1 MRALSILVVE
11 DDALIGK
18 LLVDVLGGLGHV
30 AKLVSTEESAVTAA
44 AQFRPDL
51 MIVDVTL
58 GDGSGIAAIDRILD
72 AGPMPH
78 IFVSGDPSKVWVAR
92 PNAIVL
98 QKPFRQKELAQTIGR
113 VLFDAQS

>member
-11 DDALIGK
+11 DDVLIGN
-18 LLVDVLGGLGHV
+18 LLVEVLGVLGHV
-30 AKLVSTEESAVTAA
+30 AKLESTEESAVTAA

-51 MIVDVTL
+51 IIVDVTL
-58 GDGSGIAAIDRILD
+58 GDGSGIAAIDKILE

-78 IFVSGDPSKVWVAR
+78 VFVSGDPSRVWLVR

-98 QKPFRQKELAQTIGR
+98 QKPFRQRELADAIWR
-113 VLFDAQS
+113 AIFDSQS